1 MNTKIGM
8 PFPKGCKKIPKPAFR
23 FFASVFII
31 SGALAGCSATNP
43 NIRQSYDPS
52 ADARVRIFVYSADRI
67 RLDFDRRC
75 YGNPGL
81 FGHGDGLETIQRF
94 HDFQGSRSVGMPP
107 TAKRSEAVFDE
118 FIIEAGIPVTV
129 LWQFG
134 GTFGSPFTGVSRHSY
149 ETKHAAY
156 FIPVAGRDYEIYGA
170 IRKGIVEDISV
181 TEGADLE
188 RFVEL
193 NPAEACSIQKL
204 SAGL

>member
-1 MNTKIGM
+1 M

-134 GTFGSPFTGVSRHSY
+134 GTFGSPFTGGPGIAMRPSTLRTLYPLQVGIMRYMGRFERESSR
-149 ETKHAAY
+149 
-156 FIPVAGRDYEIYGA
+156 
-170 IRKGIVEDISV
+170 IS
-181 TEGADLE
+181 A
-188 RFVEL
+188 
-193 NPAEACSIQKL
+193 
-204 SAGL
+204 